1 MADIAASTRA
11 GDVGWGD
18 RMQTS
23 NFATFR
29 GSCNPNL
36 ISIAPW
42 SPRGWGGRRYKALAP
57 RRKMLT
63 MYARFGAMLLTAMV
77 VMYWVM
83 FAGSWEWGHVRF
95 SESRVFMAVTMGGTM
110 VLVMIAWMLNMYK
123 NTKANIIV
131 IVVSLLFIGGGIALD
146 RSQILVDD
154 TGFMN
159 GMIPHHSLAITRSER
174 AQIQDVRVC
183 ELAVRISEAQ
193 RREILE
199 MEWLI
204 QDIERNGVASTV
216 EEAQARPV
224 PTYDEAAE
232 RQCPGE

>member
-1 MADIAASTRA
+1 MPINRDSARKD
-11 GDVGWGD
+11 GDKGQPKTH
-18 RMQTS
+18 RPM
-23 NFATFR
+23 N
-29 GSCNPNL
+29 
-36 ISIAPW
+36 
-42 SPRGWGGRRYKALAP
+42 
-57 RRKMLT
+57 
-63 MYARFGAMLLTAMV
+63 MYIRFGAMILTAMV
-77 VMYWVM
+77 TMYWVM
-83 FAGSWEWGHVRF
+83 FLGSWEWSHIRF
-95 SESRVFMAVTMGGTM
+95 SESRVFMALTMGGTM
-110 VLVMIAWMLNMYK
+110 VLIMLGWMLNMYK
-123 NTKANIIV
+123 NTKANIAIIAV
-131 IVVSLLFIGGGIALD
+131 GAVLIGGGVFLD
-146 RSQILVDD
+146 RSQILVND

-159 GMIPHHSLAITRSER
+159 AMIPHHSLAITRSER